1 MTEKDTKVISALEA
15 EIKKITNKE
24 NNLYFYVY
32 DTKGTPS
39 QSLYYIYDL
48 ALQCHELGYKVKM
61 LYGDKEFVGVEKW
74 LGKDYS
80 DLPHDSIEKD
90 AVPLSV
96 SDVLFIPEINAN
108 VMAAVKNK
116 KEVLCKKVAIL
127 TSMRYLSD
135 IMRPIGTTWVN
146 LEISECIAMTEA
158 LAESIKS
165 VFPSV
170 RTHVVRPR
178 INKAFTYDPSKPKP
192 LVVNI
197 ISKTSEHAN
206 SIVNN
211 LHWRY
216 KPYGFLAIREL
227 KGLSLEDQATALRD
241 SFLTVWLDTDTEF
254 GLEALEAMACG
265 SIVAGKIPENT
276 PEWMTDEKGD
286 LKDNGIWFTKNSDI
300 QDVIASAVQT
310 YLYDEMPK
318 VLYEEMKNTVNSY
331 NSSVAGEDVKKII
344 GDDIVGKRIKEF
356 ELLIS
361 GIENNKEKETETE

>member
-15 EIKKITNKE
+15 EIKKITDKK
-24 NNLYFYVY
+24 NNLYFYIY

-39 QSLYYIYDL
+39 ENLYYIYDI
-48 ALQCHELGYKVKM
+48 ALQCRDLGYNVKM
-61 LYGDKEFVGVEKW
+61 LYGDKEFVGVERW
-74 LGKDYS
+74 LGKKYS
-80 DLPHDSIEKD
+80 DLPHASIEKD

-108 VMAAVKNK
+108 VMAAIKNK

-135 IMRPIGTTWVN
+135 IMRPIGTTWDN
-146 LEISECIAMTEA
+146 LEINECIAMTDA
-158 LAESIKS
+158 LAAEIKE

-170 RTHVVRPR
+170 KTHVVRPR
-178 INKAFTYDPSKPKP
+178 INELFTYDEAQPKP
-192 LVVNI
+192 LVINI

-216 KPYGFLAIREL
+216 KPYGFIAIREL
-227 KGLSLEDQATALRD
+227 KGLSLEDKAKALKD
-241 SFLTVWLDTDTEF
+241 SFLTIWLDTDTEF

-265 SIVAGKIPENT
+265 SIVAGKIPENI
-276 PEWMTDEKGD
+276 PEWMTDDGEH
-286 LKDNGIWFTKNSDI
+286 LKDNGIWFTRNRDI

-310 YLYDEMPK
+310 YFYDSMPEQLYA
-318 VLYEEMKNTVNSY
+318 EMKETVASY
-331 NSSVAGEDVKKII
+331 RGSIFEKDVESVVVKDII
-344 GDDIVGKRIKEF
+344 ENRKKEF

-361 GIENNKEKETETE
+361 GIKNNKAKETE

>member
-15 EIKKITNKE
+15 EIKKIANKE

-32 DTKGTPS
+32 DTKGSPS
-39 QSLYYIYDL
+39 ESLYYIYDL
-48 ALQCHELGYKVKM
+48 ALQCRGLGYKVKM
-61 LYGDKEFVGVEKW
+61 LYGDKEFVGVGKW

-80 DLPHDSIEKD
+80 DLPHANIEKD

-108 VMAAVKNK
+108 VMTAIKNK
-116 KEVLCKKVAIL
+116 KEALCKKVAIL

-135 IMRPIGTTWVN
+135 IMRPIGTTWDN
-146 LEISECIAMTEA
+146 LEINECITMTEA

-170 RTHVVRPR
+170 RAHVVRPR
-178 INKAFTYDPSKPKP
+178 ISEVFAYDPSKPKP
-192 LVVNI
+192 MVVNI

-211 LHWRY
+211 LHWKYRT
-216 KPYGFLAIREL
+216 YGFLAIREL
-227 KGLSLEDQATALRD
+227 KGLSFEEQAKALQD
-241 SFLTVWLDTDTEF
+241 SFLTIWLDTDTEF

-265 SIVAGKIPENT
+265 SIVAGKIPENI
-276 PEWMTDEKGD
+276 PEWMIDEKGE

-310 YLYDEMPK
+310 YLYDKMPE
-318 VLYEEMKNTVNSY
+318 VLYKEMEKTVKAYDGSVSEEN
-331 NSSVAGEDVKKII
+331 VKKTI
-344 GDDIVGKRIKEF
+344 GDDIIGNRVKEF

-361 GIENNKEKETETE
+361 GIKNNKDKETETE